1 MTRLRKILSSYTGSK
16 AVKHTGVGNSIKETL
31 AEEYERSKKEDNV
44 NHPSHYTQGSIE
56 CIDAITEATKHL
68 LGIAA
73 VCVANIIKYVWRYPF
88 KNGVEDL
95 YKARWYLDKLI
106 KHEEEKIKK

>member
-1 MTRLRKILSSYTGSK
+1 MTRMKKILSSYTGSK
-16 AVKHTGVGNSIKETL
+16 AVKHTGAG
-31 AEEYERSKKEDNV
+31 DNV

-88 KNGVEDL
+88 KNGLEDL
-95 YKARWYLDKLI
+95 YKARWYLDTLI
-106 KHEEEKIKK
+106 EHEEEKKKIQK

>member
-1 MTRLRKILSSYTGSK
+1 MTRMKKILSSYTGSK
-16 AVKHTGVGNSIKETL
+16 AVKHTGAG
-31 AEEYERSKKEDNV
+31 DNV

-56 CIDAITEATKHL
+56 CIDAIAEATKHL

-88 KNGVEDL
+88 KNGLEDL
-95 YKARWYLDKLI
+95 YKARWYLDTLI
-106 KHEEEKIKK
+106 EHEEEKKKTQK

>member
-16 AVKHTGVGNSIKETL
+16 AVKHTGAGNSIKETL

-95 YKARWYLDKLI
+95 YKARWYLDELI

>member
-1 MTRLRKILSSYTGSK
+1 MTRMKKILSSYTGSK
-16 AVKHTGVGNSIKETL
+16 AVKHTGAG
-31 AEEYERSKKEDNV
+31 DNV

-88 KNGVEDL
+88 KNGLEDL
-95 YKARWYLDKLI
+95 YKARWYLDTLI
-106 KHEEEKIKK
+106 EHEEEKKKTQK